1 MWKRGFGGVTYAKC
15 EGGAQSADENRRLM
29 RLGDLREN
37 QGALEKV
44 GQFPKELAMDI
55 WRKDGFELNMSV
67 KL

>member
-1 MWKRGFGGVTYAKC
+1 
-15 EGGAQSADENRRLM
+15 M

-44 GQFPKELAMDI
+44 GEFPKELAMDI